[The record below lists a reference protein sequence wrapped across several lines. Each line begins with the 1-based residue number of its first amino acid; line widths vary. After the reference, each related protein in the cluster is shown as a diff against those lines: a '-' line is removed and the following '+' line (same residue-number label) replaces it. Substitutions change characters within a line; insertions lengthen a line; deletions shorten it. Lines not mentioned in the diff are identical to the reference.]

1 MLIVFQHPV
10 TGEMFMPECMVIMT
24 RRPLEGQ
31 VFSVLE
37 EQVQNITSIA
47 QSGNTPIARGLVTV
61 TVGNQVPEGI
71 DVTTNLIFRSYP
83 EYDDFQ
89 SGLMD
94 NEAYIERFDSIASKC
109 QFVSIDLC
117 EIIRPIEGAPEGFNA
132 KYLVRNVFTAKPGK
146 RSELIDV
153 LVEQRESL
161 TPGSPKANIT
171 KPLSSWD
178 QIRSGRAF
186 DSYQALAESLSQI
199 ESPANRS
206 GWGRVVDLTDQ
217 MTRTISKIQYIM

>member
-1 MLIVFQHPV
+1 
-10 TGEMFMPECMVIMT
+10 MPECMVVMT

-37 EQVQNITSIA
+37 EQVQSIASIA
-47 QSGNTPIARGLVTV
+47 QSENTPIVRGLVTV

-186 DSYQALAESLSQI
+186 DSYQALAESLNQM

>member
-1 MLIVFQHPV
+1 
-10 TGEMFMPECMVIMT
+10 MPECMVVMT

-37 EQVQNITSIA
+37 EQVQSIASIA
-47 QSGNTPIARGLVTV
+47 QSENTPIVRGLVTV

-161 TPGSPKANIT
+161 TPGTPKANIT

>member
-1 MLIVFQHPV
+1 
-10 TGEMFMPECMVIMT
+10 MPECMVVMT

-37 EQVQNITSIA
+37 EQVQSIASIA
-47 QSGNTPIARGLVTV
+47 QSENTPIVRGLVTV

-89 SGLMD
+89 SGLME

-199 ESPANRS
+199 ESPANRL

>member
-1 MLIVFQHPV
+1 
-10 TGEMFMPECMVIMT
+10 MPECMVVMT

-37 EQVQNITSIA
+37 EQVQSIASIA
-47 QSGNTPIARGLVTV
+47 QSENTPIVRGLVTV

-199 ESPANRS
+199 ESPANRL

>member
-1 MLIVFQHPV
+1 
-10 TGEMFMPECMVIMT
+10 MPECMVVMT

-37 EQVQNITSIA
+37 EQVQSIASIA
-47 QSGNTPIARGLVTV
+47 QSENTPIVRGLVTV

-146 RSELIDV
+146 RSELIAV

-199 ESPANRS
+199 ESPANRL

>member
-1 MLIVFQHPV
+1 
-10 TGEMFMPECMVIMT
+10 MPECMVVMT

-37 EQVQNITSIA
+37 EQVQSIASIA
-47 QSGNTPIARGLVTV
+47 QSENTPIVRGLVTV

-186 DSYQALAESLSQI
+186 DSYQALAGALSQI

>member
-1 MLIVFQHPV
+1 
-10 TGEMFMPECMVIMT
+10 MPECMVIMT

-37 EQVQNITSIA
+37 EQVQSIASIA
-47 QSGNTPIARGLVTV
+47 QSENTPIVRGLVTV

-94 NEAYIERFDSIASKC
+94 DEAYIERFDSIASKC

-117 EIIRPIEGAPEGFNA
+117 EIIRPIGGAPEGFNA

-206 GWGRVVDLTDQ
+206 SWGRGVDLTDQ

>member
-1 MLIVFQHPV
+1 
-10 TGEMFMPECMVIMT
+10 MPECMVIMT

-37 EQVQNITSIA
+37 EQVQSIASIA
-47 QSGNTPIARGLVTV
+47 QSENTPIVRGLVTV

-161 TPGSPKANIT
+161 TPGSHKANLT
-171 KPLSSWD
+171 TPLSSWD
-178 QIRSGRAF
+178 QIRAGRAF

-217 MTRTISKIQYIM
+217 MTRTISKIQYTM

>member
-1 MLIVFQHPV
+1 
-10 TGEMFMPECMVIMT
+10 MPECMVVMT

-37 EQVQNITSIA
+37 EQVQSIASIA
-47 QSGNTPIARGLVTV
+47 QSENTPIVRGLVTV

-89 SGLMD
+89 SGLME
-94 NEAYIERFDSIASKC
+94 NEVYIERFDSIASKC

-186 DSYQALAESLSQI
+186 DSYQALAESLNQI

>member
-1 MLIVFQHPV
+1 
-10 TGEMFMPECMVIMT
+10 MPECMVIMT

-37 EQVQNITSIA
+37 EQVQSIASIA
-47 QSGNTPIARGLVTV
+47 QLENTPIVRGLVTV

>member
-1 MLIVFQHPV
+1 
-10 TGEMFMPECMVIMT
+10 MPECMVVMT

-37 EQVQNITSIA
+37 EQVQSIASIA
-47 QSGNTPIARGLVTV
+47 QSENTPIVRGLVTV

-94 NEAYIERFDSIASKC
+94 NEAYIERLDSIASKW

-117 EIIRPIEGAPEGFNA
+117 EIIRPIEGAPEGVNA
-132 KYLVRNVFTAKPGK
+132 KYLVRNVLTANPGK

-161 TPGSPKANIT
+161 TPVRPKANIT

>member
-1 MLIVFQHPV
+1 
-10 TGEMFMPECMVIMT
+10 MPECMVVMT

-37 EQVQNITSIA
+37 EQVQSIASIA
-47 QSGNTPIARGLVTV
+47 QSENTPIVRGLVTV

-161 TPGSPKANIT
+161 TPGRPKANIT

>member
-1 MLIVFQHPV
+1 
-10 TGEMFMPECMVIMT
+10 MPECMVVMT

-37 EQVQNITSIA
+37 EQVQSIASIA
-47 QSGNTPIARGLVTV
+47 QSENTPIVRGLVTV

-94 NEAYIERFDSIASKC
+94 NEAYIERLDSIASKW

-132 KYLVRNVFTAKPGK
+132 KYLVRNFFTAKPGK

>member
-1 MLIVFQHPV
+1 
-10 TGEMFMPECMVIMT
+10 MPECMVVMT

-37 EQVQNITSIA
+37 EQVQSIASIA
-47 QSGNTPIARGLVTV
+47 QSENTPIVRGLVTV

-206 GWGRVVDLTDQ
+206 CWGRVVDLTDQ

>member
-1 MLIVFQHPV
+1 
-10 TGEMFMPECMVIMT
+10 MPECMVVMT

-37 EQVQNITSIA
+37 EQVQSIATIA
-47 QSGNTPIARGLVTV
+47 QSENTPIVRGLVTV

-206 GWGRVVDLTDQ
+206 GWGRVGDLSDQ

>member
-1 MLIVFQHPV
+1 
-10 TGEMFMPECMVIMT
+10 MPECMVVMT

-37 EQVQNITSIA
+37 EQVQSIASIA
-47 QSGNTPIARGLVTV
+47 QSENTPIVRGLVTV

-186 DSYQALAESLSQI
+186 DSYQALAESLNQI

>member
-1 MLIVFQHPV
+1 
-10 TGEMFMPECMVIMT
+10 MPECMVVMT

-37 EQVQNITSIA
+37 EQVQSIASIA
-47 QSGNTPIARGLVTV
+47 QSENTPIVRGLVTV

-94 NEAYIERFDSIASKC
+94 NETYIERFDSIASKC

-199 ESPANRS
+199 EVRPTVQAGAGSS
-206 GWGRVVDLTDQ
+206 ISQ
-217 MTRTISKIQYIM
+217 TR

>member
-1 MLIVFQHPV
+1 
-10 TGEMFMPECMVIMT
+10 MPECMVVMT

-37 EQVQNITSIA
+37 EQVQSIASIA
-47 QSGNTPIARGLVTV
+47 QSENTPIVRGLVTV

-161 TPGSPKANIT
+161 TQGSPKANIT

>member
-1 MLIVFQHPV
+1 
-10 TGEMFMPECMVIMT
+10 MPECMVVMT

-37 EQVQNITSIA
+37 EQVQSIASIA
-47 QSGNTPIARGLVTV
+47 QSENTPIVRGLVTV

-178 QIRSGRAF
+178 QLRSGRAF

>member
-1 MLIVFQHPV
+1 
-10 TGEMFMPECMVIMT
+10 MPECMVVMT

-37 EQVQNITSIA
+37 EQVQSIASIA
-47 QSGNTPIARGLVTV
+47 QSENTPIVRGLVTV

-186 DSYQALAESLSQI
+186 DSYQALAESLTQM

>member
-1 MLIVFQHPV
+1 
-10 TGEMFMPECMVIMT
+10 MPECMVVMT

-37 EQVQNITSIA
+37 EQVQSIASIA
-47 QSGNTPIARGLVTV
+47 QSENTPIVRGLVTV

-178 QIRSGRAF
+178 QIRSG
-186 DSYQALAESLSQI
+186 
-199 ESPANRS
+199 
-206 GWGRVVDLTDQ
+206 
-217 MTRTISKIQYIM
+217 

>member
-1 MLIVFQHPV
+1 
-10 TGEMFMPECMVIMT
+10 MPECMVVMT

-37 EQVQNITSIA
+37 EQVQSIASIA
-47 QSGNTPIARGLVTV
+47 QSENTPIVRGLVTV

-161 TPGSPKANIT
+161 TSGSPKANIT